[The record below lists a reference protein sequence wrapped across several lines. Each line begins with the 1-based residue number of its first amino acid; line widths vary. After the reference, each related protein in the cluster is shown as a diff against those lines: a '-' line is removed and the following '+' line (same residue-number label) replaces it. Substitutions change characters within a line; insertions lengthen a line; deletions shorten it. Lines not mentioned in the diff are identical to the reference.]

1 MIRGVLLDLDGTV
14 YRGNHAVPGAAR
26 FIELLRRRRVPYL
39 YVTNRASRTLER
51 IRGQLAGYGLPCE
64 TSEILTAAEAT
75 ADWLDGG
82 SVYMIGE
89 EGLEQALTSRG
100 FMLTNEHPEDEG
112 SPDYNAF
119 PDYVVVGLDEHLTY
133 AKLARATRHILA
145 GARFVGT
152 NPDTALNTDDGV
164 APGAGATLAALAAAT
179 GARPT
184 VIGKPETIMIQIALQ
199 RLGLPK
205 DEVVMVGDNLET
217 DIRGAAAAGL
227 PTALLLTGISTE
239 RDLRES
245 DVEPTWVAR
254 DYEELTELLFGADL

>member
-51 IRGQLAGYGLPCE
+51 IRSQLVGYGLPCE
-64 TSEILTAAEAT
+64 TSEILTTAEAT
-75 ADWLDGG
+75 ADWLGEG

-100 FMLTNEHPEDEG
+100 FMLTNDHPEA
-112 SPDYNAF
+112 SQQ

-152 NPDTALNTDDGV
+152 NPDVAVNVDAGV
-164 APGAGATLAALAAAT
+164 TPGAGATLAALTAAT
-179 GARPT
+179 SVEPT
-184 VIGKPETIMIQIALQ
+184 VIGKPEPIMIEIALE
-199 RLGLPK
+199 RLELPN

-217 DIRGAAAAGL
+217 DIRGGAAAGL
-227 PTALLLTGISTE
+227 PTALILTGISTE
-239 RDLRES
+239 RDLQDS
-245 DVEPTWVAR
+245 DVEPTWVAK
-254 DYEELTELLFGADL
+254 DYEELAELLFGAG